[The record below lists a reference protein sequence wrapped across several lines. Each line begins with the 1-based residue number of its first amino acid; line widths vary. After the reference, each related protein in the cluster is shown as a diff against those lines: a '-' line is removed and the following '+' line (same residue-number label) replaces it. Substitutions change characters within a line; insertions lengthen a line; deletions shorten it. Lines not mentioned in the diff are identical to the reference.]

1 MSTLDNMFEER
12 EVVREAARWWWLFL
26 LAGIAWLVFALV
38 IFRFDITSAAS
49 IAILFGI
56 VAIVA
61 GVDEFMAIGVS
72 TTGWKIVH
80 GILGVIF
87 ILVGIFAFI
96 EPGTTFEALAA
107 VIGFFF
113 LFKGI
118 FDIAVAIATKDEF
131 ELWWIQLVV
140 GLIEIGLAFW
150 VSGSFREKV
159 VLLLVYVGI
168 VALSKGITNIMLAFK
183 LRSLGRASPRPD
195 RTDREGWA
203 AGPLSRPGFAAGAPG
218 TAGDVPSPCIG
229 STLMRRAAL
238 VLALG
243 LALFALAAAG
253 CGGEEETSPTPET
266 IEGTLTTETTDDDRD
281 DGHDRDRD
289 DGRDQHGDHRRHGD
303 GDRDGDGLDRR
314 W

>member
-12 EVVREAARWWWLFL
+12 ELVRETARWWWLFL
-26 LAGIAWLVFALV
+26 LGGIAWLVFALI

-49 IAILFGI
+49 VAILFGI

-87 ILVGIFAFI
+87 VLVGIFAFI
-96 EPGTTFEALAA
+96 EPGSTFEALAA

-118 FDIAVAIATKDEF
+118 FDIAVAFATKAHYDM
-131 ELWWIQLVV
+131 WWLQLVV

-150 VSGSFREKV
+150 VAGSFRDKV

-168 VALSKGITNIMLAFK
+168 VALSKGITDIMLAFK
-183 LRSLGRASPRPD
+183 LRSLKERISP
-195 RTDREGWA
+195 A
-203 AGPLSRPGFAAGAPG
+203 
-218 TAGDVPSPCIG
+218 
-229 STLMRRAAL
+229 
-238 VLALG
+238 
-243 LALFALAAAG
+243 
-253 CGGEEETSPTPET
+253 
-266 IEGTLTTETTDDDRD
+266 
-281 DGHDRDRD
+281 
-289 DGRDQHGDHRRHGD
+289 
-303 GDRDGDGLDRR
+303 
-314 W
+314 

>member
-26 LAGIAWLVFALV
+26 LGGIAWLVFALV

-87 ILVGIFAFI
+87 VVVGIFAFI
-96 EPGTTFEALAA
+96 EPGSTFHALAA

-118 FDIAVAIATKDEF
+118 FDIAVAFATKGEYD
-131 ELWWIQLVV
+131 LWWLQLVV

-150 VSGSFREKV
+150 VSGSFRDKAI
-159 VLLLVYVGI
+159 LLLVYVGI
-168 VALSKGITNIMLAFK
+168 VALSKGITDIMLAFK
-183 LRSLGRASPRPD
+183 LRSVKERI
-195 RTDREGWA
+195 
-203 AGPLSRPGFAAGAPG
+203 AP
-218 TAGDVPSPCIG
+218 A
-229 STLMRRAAL
+229 
-238 VLALG
+238 
-243 LALFALAAAG
+243 
-253 CGGEEETSPTPET
+253 
-266 IEGTLTTETTDDDRD
+266 
-281 DGHDRDRD
+281 
-289 DGRDQHGDHRRHGD
+289 
-303 GDRDGDGLDRR
+303 
-314 W
+314 

>member
-26 LAGIAWLVFALV
+26 LAGIAWLVFSLI

-49 IAILFGI
+49 VAILFGI

-61 GVDEFMAIGVS
+61 GMDEFMAIGVS

-113 LFKGI
+113 LFKGV
-118 FDIAVAIATKDEF
+118 FDIAVAIATKSEYD
-131 ELWWIQLVV
+131 LWWLQLIV

-150 VSGSFREKV
+150 VAGSFREKV
-159 VLLLVYVGI
+159 ILLLVYVGV
-168 VALSKGITNIMLAFK
+168 VALSKGITNLIFAFK
-183 LRSLGRASPRPD
+183 LRSLKAHI
-195 RTDREGWA
+195 
-203 AGPLSRPGFAAGAPG
+203 AP
-218 TAGDVPSPCIG
+218 A
-229 STLMRRAAL
+229 
-238 VLALG
+238 
-243 LALFALAAAG
+243 
-253 CGGEEETSPTPET
+253 
-266 IEGTLTTETTDDDRD
+266 
-281 DGHDRDRD
+281 
-289 DGRDQHGDHRRHGD
+289 
-303 GDRDGDGLDRR
+303 
-314 W
+314 